1 MKTVMT
7 TATMTELVLAAVGPV
22 GVGTFDGER
31 EEFTG
36 VAVMLLPVGT
46 LLGVTTEGALLGVAL
61 LGVEALAGA
70 TEGATEGAGATNGQV
85 LAVKPPRGFWTQVP
99 EGIVPLVQ
107 PTEHSASEQT
117 PPVNEPSGLHAPVP
131 NTLGGPRG
139 AQKGSGRY
147 WITAEPLQVGSDE
160 LNMLTRT

>member
-7 TATMTELVLAAVGPV
+7 TATMTELVLAATITG
-22 GVGTFDGER
+22 GALDGER

-36 VAVMLLPVGT
+36 ETVMLPLGT
-46 LLGVTTEGALLGVAL
+46 LVGVATEGALLGVAL

-70 TEGATEGAGATNGQV
+70 TAGATEGAGATNGQV
-85 LAVKPPRGFWTQVP
+85 LTVKLPRGFWTQAP

-147 WITAEPLQVGSDE
+147 
-160 LNMLTRT
+160 